1 MRPHLLRIFRA
12 APERRPLVDHADT
25 VCDTTVVLLLKGL
38 VSSHL
43 TKLQSPET
51 VIFAEYPEIPG
62 VEFLSGTHVMDK
74 FDAHM
79 HDCFTIGVTLE
90 GSEHFWCRGAEH
102 VAALGDIALLNP
114 YDVHKGGPGPAGC
127 WSYSTIYARSEV
139 LEAAKN
145 ELFKPSHRTLQF
157 STVVVTDPPVAGA
170 VGALQ
175 TEMYRADSAL
185 ERQGLVLSL
194 LSVLVAR
201 YSSVTAAPRKIQ
213 LAPLAVRKVRDFIH
227 ANYADNVSLDDLSEC
242 SGLSPFHLL
251 RIFRRAIGMPPH
263 AYLRQIRVEQAKQ
276 LLAVGT
282 PISEAAAA
290 TGFVDQSH
298 LNRVFKRILGMTP
311 GVYAAVSRPT
321 AIKSTA
327 PTS

>member
-1 MRPHLLRIFRA
+1 VPNFRDPPKCDSIRVDCSPDGLLSRQ
-12 APERRPLVDHADT
+12 
-25 VCDTTVVLLLKGL
+25 
-38 VSSHL
+38 L

-62 VEFLSGTHVMDK
+62 VEFLSRAHVADK
-74 FDAHM
+74 YDAHM
-79 HDCFTIGVTLE
+79 HNCFTIGVTLE
-90 GSEHFWCRGAEH
+90 GSEHFWCRGAEQ
-102 VAALGDIALLNP
+102 VATIGDIALLNP
-114 YDVHKGGPGPAGC
+114 YDVHKGGPGRAGC
-127 WSYSTIYARSEV
+127 WSYNTIYASSEV
-139 LEAAKN
+139 LEAAKD

-157 STVVVTDPPVAGA
+157 STVVVTDPPVAIA

-175 TEMYRADSAL
+175 TEMCRADSAL

-194 LSVLVAR
+194 FSVLVAR
-201 YSSVTAAPRKIQ
+201 YSNVTAVPRKFQ
-213 LAPLAVRKVRDFIH
+213 LEPLAVRKVRDFIH

-251 RIFRRAIGMPPH
+251 RTFRRAIGMPPH
-263 AYLRQIRVEQAKQ
+263 AYLRQIRVERAKQ

-311 GVYAAVSRPT
+311 GAYAAVPRPT
-321 AIKSTA
+321 AIKSTGA
-327 PTS
+327 AWA